1 MVVVE
6 IDCQALT
13 NQARRHC
20 VKNTANRD
28 GAVTSDFDTED
39 FIVEIAMGWQLLQM
53 GALAVDQGRFD
64 ELTESRSNDS
74 LSSAC
79 CSLRLK

>member
-1 MVVVE
+1 VAVIGNGHGGCEELGTHPRQLHHLFCPDKSQQMVVVE

-28 GAVTSDFDTED
+28 GAVTSDFDTE
-39 FIVEIAMGWQLLQM
+39 V
-53 GALAVDQGRFD
+53 
-64 ELTESRSNDS
+64 S
-74 LSSAC
+74 
-79 CSLRLK
+79 